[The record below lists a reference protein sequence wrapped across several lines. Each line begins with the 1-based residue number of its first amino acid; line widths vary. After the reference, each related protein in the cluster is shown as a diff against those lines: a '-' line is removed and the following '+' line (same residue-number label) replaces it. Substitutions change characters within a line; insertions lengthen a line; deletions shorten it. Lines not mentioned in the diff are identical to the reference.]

1 MEIKN
6 ALPVLYGEKVLLRPI
21 TRADTDLIVR
31 WRNTKEVRDNFIF
44 QEPFTPEM
52 HNHWLD
58 TKVKSGEV
66 VQYIIE
72 EKQSTT
78 AIGSVYFRDIDKVN
92 RSAEYGI
99 FIGEAQ
105 ARGQGYGSETA
116 KLFCEYGFRD
126 LHLHRISLRV
136 LSGNDQALHSYL
148 NAGFQIEGTF
158 KDMVYLQGKWRDVI
172 FMARLEQECE

>member
-1 MEIKN
+1 MENKN
-6 ALPVLYGEKVLLRPI
+6 VLPVLYGEKVVLRPI
-21 TRADTDLIVR
+21 TRDDTGLIVK
-31 WRNTKEVRDNFIF
+31 WRNTKAVRDNFIF

-52 HNHWLD
+52 HYHWLD

-72 EKQSTT
+72 EKQSNT

-99 FIGEAQ
+99 FIGETQ
-105 ARGQGYGSETA
+105 ARGMGYGSETA
-116 KLFCEYGFRD
+116 KLFCEYGFSV

-136 LSGNDQALHSYL
+136 LSGNEQALHSYI
-148 NAGFQIEGTF
+148 NAGFHIEGNF
-158 KDMVYLQGKWRDVI
+158 KDMVYLQEKWRDVI